1 MRPLCDLRAVR
12 LFGRRRRCS
21 SFPDKIPAAETRR
34 RHRQIGLA
42 PTTGQG
48 LRRPPGRRVDH
59 LALDDRTFGA
69 VLTVGKNATLS
80 PSMKWTSW
88 TS

>member
-1 MRPLCDLRAVR
+1 MRPLCDLRAVC
-12 LFGRRRRCS
+12 LFGQRRRCS

-34 RHRQIGLA
+34 RRHQIGLA
-42 PTTGQG
+42 ATTGQS
-48 LRRPPGRRVDH
+48 LRRPSGGRVDP
-59 LALDDRTFGA
+59 LALDDRTFGV
-69 VLTVGKNATLS
+69 VLAVGKNATLS